1 MLSVLIP
8 SSLPITYSSELSNNI
23 NGWLR
28 IFLFLDLITLTPS
41 SIKNSYKITSLN
53 QCNKVWLYTSSFY
66 KMTEDY
72 LKFQNFGNKESRRD
86 HYIAYPSL
94 EITTITTNQ
103 KKKKKR
109 ERERERERERRLF
122 YKKIF
127 NFFLTLFHDL
137 NFQTLNIFE
146 LSLEI
151 GIVKRSI
158 YFTNILKNLY
168 KDI

>member
-53 QCNKVWLYTSSFY
+53 QCSKVWLYTSSFY

-109 ERERERERERRLF
+109 ERERRLF